1 MDWLRD
7 RTWATL
13 AGAAIGDALGGA
25 TEGWT
30 PEQIQQRHGGRGQAE
45 ARRQPLQSHRPH
57 GHDGRCRS
65 VDAHGI
71 PKGTPK
77 ALERD

>member
-7 RTWATL
+7 RTSATL

-30 PEQIQQRHGGRGQAE
+30 PEQIQQRHGGRVTGIVGAVL
-45 ARRQPLQSHRPH
+45 RRLAQRPTDRAVPQ
-57 GHDGRCRS
+57 G
-65 VDAHGI
+65 
-71 PKGTPK
+71 
-77 ALERD
+77 